1 MYALANTQ
9 NSATIEYIKI
19 CNHNCSD
26 NIDRE
31 HPPQMSKKIA
41 GAIKLHSKVVMKEN
55 IFKSSKKYFSEKN
68 SCMCSAI
75 NKLQWLDKSKYYL
88 IKEKSKMT
96 ILQSQS

>member
-1 MYALANTQ
+1 M
-9 NSATIEYIKI
+9 
-19 CNHNCSD
+19 
-26 NIDRE
+26 DRE
-31 HPPQMSKKIA
+31 HPPQCQKKIA

-55 IFKSSKKYFSEKN
+55 IVFKSSKKYFSEKN
-68 SCMCSAI
+68 NYMCSAI